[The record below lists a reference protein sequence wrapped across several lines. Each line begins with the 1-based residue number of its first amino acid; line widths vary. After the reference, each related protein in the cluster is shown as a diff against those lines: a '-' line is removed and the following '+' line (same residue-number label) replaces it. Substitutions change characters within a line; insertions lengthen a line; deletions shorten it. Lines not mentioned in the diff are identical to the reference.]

1 MATTINH
8 AWVLLLFYN
17 VHFYTYVVNVIK
29 YMLFQIAGHE
39 INLSDF
45 HVEFKKTVHNIVL

>member
-1 MATTINH
+1 MATPINH

-45 HVEFKKTVHNIVL
+45 HVEFKDNA